1 MPWPPPTLK
10 ANMTPLGLTG
20 ELLLSHLLFWQKV
33 SVSPCG
39 IQLDQCPDIF
49 HANTTIKKK
58 KKKRKRGIYGQEG
71 NSKANLESTLAKGIV
86 QSSSNVIKSNYFQR
100 ECKYDGHF
108 FGGAGW
114 DWYSFREP
122 RPDLGFH
129 EPEAMKIWGV
139 GVGGSGM
146 FFFHREK
153 FQLEKKT
160 QLRIANGKSF
170 PG

>member
-1 MPWPPPTLK
+1 
-10 ANMTPLGLTG
+10 MTPLGLTG

-39 IQLDQCPDIF
+39 IQLDQCPDIY

-114 DWYSFREP
+114 D
-122 RPDLGFH
+122 
-129 EPEAMKIWGV
+129 
-139 GVGGSGM
+139 
-146 FFFHREK
+146 
-153 FQLEKKT
+153 
-160 QLRIANGKSF
+160 
-170 PG
+170 